1 MAAKKSTSAP
11 RYELSELPGSAALL
25 ARAATTALRRPKGVP
40 ELPRD
45 AVRVRNVAADADKLK
60 AYRKVCGLAAS
71 ESLPLTYPHV
81 CAGSLHMWL
90 MEQPD
95 FPLPLL
101 GLVHLANRFEQAK
114 PIAVDR
120 TLDYTVRLESA
131 QRTERGLEFDLVTSA
146 NAGRVHVWEGV
157 STYLYR
163 MPQDAGISG
172 AKPGNKAAPPAPPQ
186 LGRQQ
191 VLAVPADTGR
201 RYAAVSGDYNP
212 IHLHPLS
219 AKLFGFPRAIA
230 HGMWSAARCLAL
242 LESAYEMTPEKM
254 QIRFRQPLLLPAQTE
269 LRSREQ
275 GEDIEF
281 LLVGKADHLHLD
293 GTLN

>member
-1 MAAKKSTSAP
+1 M
-11 RYELSELPGSAALL
+11 L

-45 AVRVRNVAADADKLK
+45 GVRVRKVAADADKLE
-60 AYRKVCGLAAS
+60 AYREVCDLDSA
-71 ESLPLTYPHV
+71 ETLPLTYPHV
-81 CAGSLHMWL
+81 CAGALHLWL
-90 MEQPD
+90 LARPG
-95 FPLPLL
+95 FPLPML

-120 TLDYTVRLESA
+120 ALDYTVRLDTA
-131 QRTERGLEFDLVTSA
+131 QRTERGLEFELVTTA
-146 NAGRVHVWEGV
+146 KAGRVHLWEGV

-163 MPQDAGISG
+163 MPQES
-172 AKPGNKAAPPAPPQ
+172 AKPRDKAAPPAPPR
-186 LGRQQ
+186 LDRQQ
-191 VLAVPADTGR
+191 QLAVPANIGR

-242 LESAYEMTPEKM
+242 IESAYAVTPGKM

-269 LRSREQ
+269 LRSCEKGKRV
-275 GEDIEF
+275 EF
-281 LLVGKADHLHLD
+281 LLVGKGDRLHLD
-293 GTLN
+293 GTLG